1 MDILGIHGIEESSIY
16 QKIQAE
22 GMAKEIAQGSTQ
34 EAKRILMRVGQK
46 RFGPPEAGVV
56 AAIED
61 ITDRER
67 VEALIERL
75 DEVSSWEALLASPG
89 RE

>member
-1 MDILGIHGIEESSIY
+1 
-16 QKIQAE
+16 
-22 GMAKEIAQGSTQ
+22 MAKGIAQGIAQGVAQ
-34 EAKRILMRVGQK
+34 EAKRILIRVGQK